1 MLVVTDVMHEADQRL
16 LNPGHLV
23 VLLASWIPHNSI
35 RLLIITTDLSHFT
48 DLLDMSF
55 SLSLHF
61 LPVLSLETSVCLT
74 LKFYPAFLGS

>member
-1 MLVVTDVMHEADQRL
+1 MLSAG
-16 LNPGHLV
+16 P
-23 VLLASWIPHNSI
+23 IPQNSI
-35 RLLIITTDLSHFT
+35 HLLIITTDLLHFT

-61 LPVLSLETSVCLT
+61 LPVSSLETSVCLT